1 MIRLVTVPERI
12 GERTGGQAGYEVL
25 LKQSAS
31 SVKSTSIAQQDILVG
46 ISRTRLHTSALAD
59 AVVQVITEIVEPVLP
74 SDPIGR
80 LELYKALTESLRQK
94 LIGYQQAI
102 KSKTAVTQNSFE
114 DDENYYEKHESSTVV
129 RAFLN
134 TTSSFPSEQG
144 GSSPIYTDEELDL
157 F

>member
-1 MIRLVTVPERI
+1 MTPLVTVPERI

-46 ISRTRLHTSALAD
+46 ISRTRLPTSALAD

-74 SDPIGR
+74 SDSIGR
-80 LELYKALTESLRQK
+80 FELYKALTESLRQK

-102 KSKTAVTQNSFE
+102 KSKTVVTQNSFDDNE
-114 DDENYYEKHESSTVV
+114 DYYEKHESPTVV
-129 RAFLN
+129 KAFMK
-134 TTSSFPSEQG
+134 TISSFPLEQG
-144 GSSPIYTDEELDL
+144 ERTPIYTDEELDI